1 MDSEET
7 PLEGGTQLSV
17 AEYVQELAK
26 REGVVFTPAFADT
39 WAVAVTKLAGDD
51 VKSDATDDLLVALRR
66 ADKLTP
72 REMTRLV
79 IAHHRSLVR
88 V

>member
-1 MDSEET
+1 MDSDKT
-7 PLEGGTQLSV
+7 HLEGSTQLSV
-17 AEYVQELAK
+17 AEYVRELAK
-26 REGVVFTPAFADT
+26 REGIIFAPTFADT
-39 WAVAVTKLAGDD
+39 WAVAVTKLSGDD

-79 IAHHRSLVR
+79 IAHHRSLVS